1 MVIDFTKID
10 LHEQPVLVLRNAD
23 GTALQTLGY
32 AFNLEAEINYDEI
45 STITFDIP
53 AYIEGVK
60 TPGYDLVIGTRI
72 IDVVGWGQFVLIDP
86 SANNDGI
93 REIKSCKGYSL
104 EYELTYKKMSLPENT
119 YNFWNP
125 LAPEDTIIG
134 IILSYLPSWKVGSID
149 DALMDKY
156 RTFEENSVNIY
167 NFIKS
172 TVQKTYGCIF
182 EFDTYERKINVR
194 AVSSYCPTSPV
205 YISLNNLAKS
215 IEVTEDTENI
225 FTVLDVNGADG
236 VDIRSVNPMGT
247 NKIYNL
253 DYYMNTSHFSQDM
266 IDKWNR
272 WKENYN
278 AYQLSYYNL
287 TIEQM
292 LITSAILNEDN
303 NLYELEKADLA
314 SLENKQS
321 VLIQAIASTDPS
333 AESYDDYKLEL
344 ATINDQ
350 IKGKKAEIS
359 TSKGQI
365 ASLKEEKDKITAE
378 LVEINQATSFDQ
390 FFGEDELLILD
401 RYFKEDS
408 IEDSTFVAA
417 TAESYIDS
425 DKSHALN
432 SVKLSFTGADVQSIE
447 GLENKELYTIKGGSI
462 SGGDIQN
469 TKVINACLEKNTS
482 GEIVLSAYL
491 SAGTIGDMTF
501 ASGCMSLTGSAE
513 ITHSSQSL
521 TIDIGSGRLYF
532 TKNTTEYEEF
542 SVEWELFEYG
552 HDCLKKLCYPSYS
565 FDVSSANFF
574 AIDDFKAFVNALQLG
589 RKTYLELD
597 EDKVLQPIFTGFAIN
612 FEDLSSLSL
621 KFGDKYSSSD
631 STFSLVDLLD
641 KSISMGKTVDT
652 SRFSYN
658 SFIDSGASTAVKE
671 FIESALD
678 VSKNA
683 ILSSSDIGVSWD
695 SSGIK
700 CRKIKD
706 NGEYGDHQL
715 AIINNSIVFT
725 DDNWQSAKMAIGHFN
740 DPNFTGELW
749 GVVAP
754 SVVGTL
760 LAGESLIIESTKR
773 DGEVSVFR
781 VDGNGAMLHNAQFE
795 IVKDNRHI
803 LLDPALGFGM
813 GKFPIVD
820 TETGKFD
827 IGDKNNP
834 GNCNFWIDTNGDVHL
849 KGTLE
854 GCDGKF
860 SGSLE
865 AAEGTFRGAL
875 EAATGTFAG
884 SLSAATGTF
893 AGSLSAASGSFSGD
907 ISAASG
913 TFKGTIQAAAYLDS
927 DGNNMMNSDEQFLGK
942 YLTLKGITI
951 KNDKK
956 ETTFSVDGNGNV
968 TVSGTIT
975 MDEDSTIYWGD
986 NGDPSKVA
994 TQASENAAAAIDA
1007 VDKLVHGEYSTTTE
1021 IGRTTFISGSS
1032 IYSPTISSPNINAGS
1047 ISSIFIDASDITGG
1061 TIDGTTIT
1069 GGSVTGTEIYFGNWE
1084 WKVGGGIVPA
1094 KGGTD
1099 TDATDLMRLYT
1110 DIGGLLIEAKTNI
1123 RVQAGGIGCYFNMEP
1138 SSFCIIKPGGKK
1150 AVYNEEGN
1158 ATTKGE
1164 YINLIALIKGVIDG
1178 TYS

>member
-86 SANNDGI
+86 SVNNDGI

-134 IILSYLPSWKVGSID
+134 IILSYLPSWKVGSVD

-236 VDIRSVNPMGT
+236 VDIRSVNPMGI

-253 DYYMNTSHFSQDM
+253 DYYMNTSHFSEEM
-266 IDKWNR
+266 IDRWNR
-272 WKENYN
+272 WKESYN

-333 AESYDDYKLEL
+333 AESYDSYKLEL
-344 ATINDQ
+344 AAVNDQ

-359 TSKGQI
+359 TSKGRI

-378 LVEINQATSFDQ
+378 LVKINQATSFDQ
-390 FFGEDELLILD
+390 FFGKDELLILD

-447 GLENKELYTIKGGSI
+447 GFENKELYTIKGGSI

-552 HDCLKKLCYPSYS
+552 HDCLRKLCYPSYS

-597 EDKVLQPIFTGFAIN
+597 EDKVLQPIFTGFAIS
-612 FEDLSSLSL
+612 FEDLSSLTL

-700 CRKIKD
+700 CREIKD

-725 DDNWQSAKMAIGHFN
+725 DDNWQSAKMAIGYFN
-740 DPNFTGELW
+740 DPNVGDSW
-749 GVVAP
+749 GIVAP
-754 SVVGTL
+754 SIVGTL
-760 LAGESLIIESTKR
+760 LAGQSLIIESAKH
-773 DGEVSVFR
+773 DGGVAVFR
-781 VDGNGAMLHNAQFE
+781 VDETGAMLHNARFD
-795 IVKDNRHI
+795 ITNSVSHI
-803 LLDPALGFGM
+803 LLDPELGFGI
-813 GKFPIVD
+813 GDYPIVD
-820 TETGKFD
+820 TDGNWSEEKCKF
-827 IGDKNNP
+827 
-834 GNCNFWIDTNGDVHL
+834 WVDTNGDVHL

-854 GCDGKF
+854 GCDGTF
-860 SGSLE
+860 SGN
-865 AAEGTFRGAL
+865 
-875 EAATGTFAG
+875 
-884 SLSAATGTF
+884 LSAATGTF
-893 AGSLSAASGSFSGD
+893 RGELQAAEGTFSGE
-907 ISAASG
+907 ISGGSININDQFIVDQYGNVTANSG
-913 TFKGTIQAAAYLDS
+913 TFTGTVKSSAYKLS
-927 DGNNMMNSDEQFLGK
+927 DGTAIMSDDKFLPD
-942 YLTLKGITI
+942 YLNLYGLSIT
-951 KNDKK
+951 NGTT
-956 ETTFSVDGNGNV
+956 TTFAVDTSGRVTINGNV
-968 TVSGTIT
+968 TMGSG
-975 MDEDSTIYWGD
+975 STINWATV
-986 NGDPSKVA
+986 NETNVA
-994 TQASENAAAAIDA
+994 YSSAGSMATSALEAAENAESTANSANTTASAAQDA
-1007 VDKLVHGEYSTTTE
+1007 VIALASGNYNGTFINGKYIYSPNIGAGYIYGSEIEGSEITFGDDGSSGYLYSTTGYAATGE
-1021 IGRTTFISGSS
+1021 TTDLVTLTTKGDTGLEVFSA
-1032 IYSPTISSPNINAGS
+1032 TNIRFEVRGGDGVSWDNAGS
-1047 ISSIFIDASDITGG
+1047 
-1061 TIDGTTIT
+1061 
-1069 GGSVTGTEIYFGNWE
+1069 
-1084 WKVGGGIVPA
+1084 GIVQLGPGD
-1094 KGGTD
+1094 GG
-1099 TDATDLMRLYT
+1099 
-1110 DIGGLLIEAKTNI
+1110 
-1123 RVQAGGIGCYFNMEP
+1123 VYFNIPP
-1138 SSFCIIKPGGKK
+1138 SQVAFRYKYGNTWEYYTLPQIIQM
-1150 AVYNEEGN
+1150 
-1158 ATTKGE
+1158 
-1164 YINLIALIKGVIDG
+1164 VIDNVITA
-1178 TYS
+1178 TY